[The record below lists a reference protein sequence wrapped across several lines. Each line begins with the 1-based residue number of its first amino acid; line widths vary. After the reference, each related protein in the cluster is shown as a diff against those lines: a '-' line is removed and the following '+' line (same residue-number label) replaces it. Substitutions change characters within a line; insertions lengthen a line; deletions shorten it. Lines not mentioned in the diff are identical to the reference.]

1 MRFSILG
8 PLNITDKGRPVP
20 LRSVTQR
27 ALLGYLLLH
36 ANTVVATSSLLQA
49 LWREEPPPT
58 ARKIV
63 QNAISGLR
71 RALAEPD
78 GDRSRLLVT
87 YAPGYMLR
95 ADQAT
100 IDNCEFQELARTGRA
115 ALAAGQWD
123 EADRHLRQALALWN
137 GPALADL
144 VEDGYDW
151 PELTA
156 LQNARHSV
164 LENRMDAAL
173 AAGRHLDVIGEL
185 EAVVSA
191 DPLRERLCRQLMLA
205 LYRSGRQAEALRAF
219 RRTRAA
225 LVEQLGLD
233 PAPELRELERAILDH
248 DPSLAS
254 GGTAIRMASRA
265 TTAPPPPGS
274 AETVGRSAP
283 AAVLGTPP
291 GTAAGPGRARGG
303 SPDRPEDEHKR
314 VTAVFVRVD
323 TSDCCAPP
331 EVLDR
336 LLQQV
341 RSAVRQQTCLYGG
354 RNHGSM
360 GPVTLSLF
368 GTAQTQEDDVLRAVR
383 MARDVAAYAEQGVRL
398 RVAVSSGDAL
408 VLRAPA
414 TEVDD
419 DPVDVAG
426 RFMETGLGLLLE
438 AAPGVVRVCET
449 TRQACAE
456 HFGFAATGA
465 MPGGH
470 DVTVALRPA
479 LASRTH
485 LPFVQRDRE
494 LEQLRWWVEEVRRS
508 RRPHLVTVLG
518 VAGIGKSRLMHELRR
533 DVTERPGMGCLVGC
547 NRALGPKDPYTALA
561 GVVRAYLGTKNDDPA
576 PEQNGRLDAAVTDLV
591 GTGPISAQ
599 LANALRPLLF
609 AATGNEAG
617 RHALADPECRQAVFT
632 AWRRFV
638 EELAVREP
646 LLIILED
653 LHRTDDALL
662 KFIGD
667 LTENVGSLPLLV
679 VVTARPELV
688 NRSPYWASGRRNA
701 TTMSLEPLSRT
712 GIEALLSSVARPGS
726 GGHAPESY
734 ATLTEQSGGN
744 PLFALE
750 YARMLDG
757 AADDH
762 QPRSACGR
770 QRLSGAEPPVPPRV
784 HGIVSAR
791 LDTLPTAEKSLLY
804 DASLFGSPF
813 YEVELAALSDRD
825 PEEIQECLR
834 SLERRE
840 FLQRCRLGPE
850 LGSVEYDFVHKLVGA
865 VAYSRMSHA
874 RRAETHRRAAQWLA
888 DRSNRPLALLVHHC
902 RQAVGHTRDAN
913 LPVKDISAHVCD
925 ILIGAGQQAR
935 RRHALRAAQYCY
947 RSALEFCAT
956 GDPQWEVLQRRLH
969 EEARSPV

>member
-20 LRSVTQR
+20 LGSVTQR

-36 ANTVVATSSLLQA
+36 ANTVVATSRLLQA

-71 RALAEPD
+71 RTLAEPD
-78 GDRSRLLVT
+78 GDRSKLLVT
-87 YAPGYMLR
+87 HAPGYVLR
-95 ADQAT
+95 ADPAT

-123 EADRHLRQALALWN
+123 EADRHLRQALALWK

-185 EAVVSA
+185 EAVVST

-233 PAPELRELERAILDH
+233 PGPELRELERAILDH
-248 DPSLAS
+248 DPSLVS
-254 GGTAIRMASRA
+254 GGTAIRMASRG
-265 TTAPPPPGS
+265 TTAPPPPGG
-274 AETVGRSAP
+274 AETAEPSAP
-283 AAVLGTPP
+283 AAAPGTPP
-291 GTAAGPGRARGG
+291 DTAAGPGRTAGG

-323 TSDCCAPP
+323 TSDCSVPP

-341 RSAVRQQTCLYGG
+341 RSTVRQQTCLYGG

-360 GPVTLSLF
+360 GPVILSLF

-383 MARDVAAYAEQGVRL
+383 MALDVAAYAEQGVRL

-414 TEVDD
+414 TEADD
-419 DPVDVAG
+419 EPVDVAG

-438 AAPGVVRVCET
+438 AAPGVVRVCDT

-456 HFGFAATGA
+456 HFGFATTGA
-465 MPGGH
+465 RPGGH

-533 DVTERPGMGCLVGC
+533 DVTGRPGMGCLVGC
-547 NRALGPKDPYTALA
+547 NRALGPKEPYTALA
-561 GVVRAYLGTKNDDPA
+561 GVVRAYLGTKDDDPA

-599 LANALRPLLF
+599 LADALRPLLC
-609 AATGNEAG
+609 AATGDEPG
-617 RHALADPECRQAVFT
+617 RHALADPERRQAVFT

-662 KFIGD
+662 EFVGD

-726 GGHAPESY
+726 GAHGAESY

-757 AADDH
+757 AADDDP
-762 QPRSACGR
+762 PRPACVR
-770 QRLSGAEPPVPPRV
+770 PRRSGAEPPVPPRV
-784 HGIVSAR
+784 HGIISAR
-791 LDTLPTAEKSLLY
+791 LDTLPAAEKSLLY

-813 YEVELAALSDRD
+813 YELELAALSDRD

-874 RRAETHRRAAQWLA
+874 RRAEKHRRAAQWLA
-888 DRSNRPLALLVHHC
+888 DHSNRPLTLLVHHC

-913 LPVKDISAHVCD
+913 LSVEDISAHVCD
-925 ILIGAGQQAR
+925 ILIGAGQQAKR
-935 RRHALRAAQYCY
+935 RRVPGAARYCY

-956 GDPQWEVLQRRLH
+956 GDPRWEVLRRRLY
-969 EEARSPV
+969 EDAKSPV